1 MYASDRK
8 QAVLDAMSIAA
19 SLGDGEDYR
28 RLLNLWRK
36 IRQGKNELNKKVEEN
51 EHYFGLDMTEED
63 EAEGSI

>member
-8 QAVLDAMSIAA
+8 QAVLDAMSVAA

-36 IRQGKNELNKKVEEN
+36 IRQDEKELEEKS
-51 EHYFGLDMTEED
+51 EEDKHYFGLDMIEED
-63 EAEGSI
+63 EVEGSI